1 MNTFN
6 FSTMSDSEIQNLI
19 SDLRY
24 EMTKRESE
32 KVKEA
37 MDKFFEAFNNLIEMG
52 VKLTYTY
59 EEDDGKLNTIT
70 LDNTNGDFDFEY

>member
-32 KVKEA
+32 KVKKA

-52 VKLTYTY
+52 IKLTYTY
-59 EEDDGKLNTIT
+59 GKDDELNTIT
-70 LDNTNGDFDFEY
+70 LDTNGDFDFEY

>member
-1 MNTFN
+1 MNYN
-6 FSTMSDSEIQNLI
+6 FSIMSDSEIQQLI

-32 KVKEA
+32 KVTQA
-37 MDKFFEAFNNLIEMG
+37 MNKFFEAFNNLIGMG

-59 EEDDGKLNTIT
+59 AEDDGKLNTIT

>member
-1 MNTFN
+1 MNCN
-6 FSTMSDSEIQNLI
+6 FSIMSDSEIQQLI

-32 KVKEA
+32 KVTQA
-37 MDKFFEAFNNLIEMG
+37 MNKFFEAFNNLIGMG

>member
-52 VKLTYTY
+52 IKLTYTY
-59 EEDDGKLNTIT
+59 GKDDELNTIT
-70 LDNTNGDFDFEY
+70 LDTNGDFDFEY

>member
-6 FSTMSDSEIQNLI
+6 FSTMSDSEIQQLI

-32 KVKEA
+32 KVTQA
-37 MDKFFEAFNNLIEMG
+37 MNKFFEAFNNLIGMG

-59 EEDDGKLNTIT
+59 AEDDGKLNTIT

>member
-6 FSTMSDSEIQNLI
+6 FSTMSDSEIQQLI

-32 KVKEA
+32 KVTQA
-37 MDKFFEAFNNLIEMG
+37 MNKFFEAFNNLIGMG

>member
-6 FSTMSDSEIQNLI
+6 FSTMSDSEIQKLI

-37 MDKFFEAFNNLIEMG
+37 MDKFFEAFNNLTEMG
-52 VKLTYTY
+52 IKLTYTY
-59 EEDDGKLNTIT
+59 EKDDELNTIT
-70 LDNTNGDFDFEY
+70 LDTNGDFDFEY

>member
-6 FSTMSDSEIQNLI
+6 FSTMSDSEIQKLI

-32 KVKEA
+32 KVKKA
-37 MDKFFEAFNNLIEMG
+37 MDKFFEAFNNLTEMG
-52 VKLTYTY
+52 IKLTYTY
-59 EEDDGKLNTIT
+59 EKDDELNTIT
-70 LDNTNGDFDFEY
+70 LDTNGDFDFEY